1 MHGYRDGNKSDGDA
15 RAADI
20 LTEMRIRDQEIT
32 STCTSLTAHLK
43 PSTYEELLYDETKK
57 LPNKTPIPE
66 IREKLG
72 IPNNGTNL
80 NDQKWANISNFDD
93 KSVANLTKISQITEQ
108 SSEWKYCNPK
118 LPAAAFLPFL
128 LKRWQRNRRDRPMCG
143 GRKILT

>member
-80 NDQKWANISNFDD
+80 NDQKWANISVGFT
-93 KSVANLTKISQITEQ
+93 VAVVMIRS
-108 SSEWKYCNPK
+108 
-118 LPAAAFLPFL
+118 
-128 LKRWQRNRRDRPMCG
+128 
-143 GRKILT
+143 ILSIQLA